1 MKPFRPFALCVSGLC
16 CLLFLSPTCR
26 DVYLASLLQGCISY
40 LHPTVV
46 HLHTLIP
53 SFRGS
58 SLPQGFIL
66 HLSCKGVSSCRAAGV
81 QISWKYAPL
90 PSPAPPGHIVAIDGA
105 CTKYSSH
112 LKSVI
117 VQQLIFF
124 IVLTVLPWVQFL
136 TFNHHLVQ
144 VRPPRCRALRRTTT
158 RRARTP
164 TSSGRIRSTLQRS
177 RRTQPD

>member
-1 MKPFRPFALCVSGLC
+1 MYILPTSCRGAFAHL
-16 CLLFLSPTCR
+16 
-26 DVYLASLLQGCISY
+26 YSLLPG
-40 LHPTVV
+40 V
-46 HLHTLIP
+46 HIWH
-53 SFRGS
+53 
-58 SLPQGFIL
+58 LPRSPARVYIVP
-66 HLSCKGVSSCRAAGV
+66 LSCRGVNLLEICT
-81 QISWKYAPL
+81 
-90 PSPAPPGHIVAIDGA
+90 PAPWPSRPCYGHSMAAIDGA
-105 CTKYSSH
+105 CTKYSSR

-158 RRARTP
+158 RRAQTP
-164 TSSGRIRSTLQRS
+164 TSSGRIRSTLQQS

>member
-1 MKPFRPFALCVSGLC
+1 MLSSVSVSHLQGCISCISPAGVHILPTSYSGASAYLDS
-16 CLLFLSPTCR
+16 LLPGFIPPAR
-26 DVYLASLLQGCISY
+26 VYLAPLLQGCIL
-40 LHPTVV
+40 LH
-46 HLHTLIP
+46 
-53 SFRGS
+53 
-58 SLPQGFIL
+58 
-66 HLSCKGVSSCRAAGV
+66 SCRAAGV

-144 VRPPRCRALRRTTT
+144 VRPPQCRVLRRTTT

-177 RRTQPD
+177 RRIRPD